1 MDGSPKSN
9 TSVVD
14 FVSTG
19 KTMFLPVCAEKAQNA
34 VFQSILN
41 MKQTT
46 RLQYFSH
53 PVIMF
58 HIMDGKKTCAFK

>member
-1 MDGSPKSN
+1 
-9 TSVVD
+9 VVD
-14 FVSTG
+14 FVSKD
-19 KTMFLPVCAEKAQNA
+19 KTMFLSLCAEKVQDA

-46 RLQYFSH
+46 RLHDFFH

-58 HIMDGKKTCAFK
+58 HITG